1 MRLVKELVAKA
12 SKDEE
17 DHLRHKEEQKL
28 FVVRTFANN
37 VVNEWKGN
45 FDFLLDAFR
54 DLLNTCPRLREFPP
68 PTTHTPRGESRNLGK
83 VF

>member
-45 FDFLLDAFR
+45 FDFF
-54 DLLNTCPRLREFPP
+54 
-68 PTTHTPRGESRNLGK
+68 
-83 VF
+83 